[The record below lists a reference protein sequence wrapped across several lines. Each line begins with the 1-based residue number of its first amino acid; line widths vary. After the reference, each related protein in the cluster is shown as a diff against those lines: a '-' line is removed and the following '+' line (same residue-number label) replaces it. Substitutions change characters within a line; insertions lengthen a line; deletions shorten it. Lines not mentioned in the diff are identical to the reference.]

1 MAIPALVNSNLA
13 AFVALPPEEKVRQF
27 NAAGT
32 SVEELQAFGVP
43 QSDIDALFSLGF
55 NPPAPSIQSRTNSNI
70 STIEAEPAPT
80 PAPTSDYIAELASE
94 LGLPRFIIAN
104 LANAGYSSDDIR
116 GIYAPAPPA
125 PPPAPPASTTSNTG
139 IASLVDTTTSPTTT
153 AATTT
158 SPATTTTAATTT
170 SPTTTADA
178 TAAAAIAQRVE
189 DLANELGIPKFAIA
203 SLVNQGMSDADIRA
217 KYTAPPDV
225 AEKLIE
231 GSMSTGVN
239 TSDFDKY
246 GGYDKV
252 LDTYLDSGQ
261 NLSLASLS
269 SEQLKDAA
277 AKVNT
282 TGSGNLQAL
291 ALTGTPISQTALDNM
306 AKNGVDANTIASI
319 KETYSPENIK
329 ATQTKALQDL
339 VTNTPNLAETD
350 LFSKYA
356 ELAKGYQGSYEGGK
370 GVDFKGASGLRE
382 FYGPYVTDY
391 LSRMSGLLAERDSPQ
406 YQATKFGTTYGTDTA
421 NTLKALQGQRENMM
435 GMGTGAGATP
445 MYTPSKF
452 SFASPNAS
460 LTAQGIKSLAKGSAQ
475 DKIDFY
481 KDYMQGADQALRNAA
496 TTYMGPQ
503 SQNDW
508 DYLQSQGLAGFSQG
522 GGVMS
527 LMDDSYADGGFT
539 GQTVPSTFIAPTGG
553 YQQATYNPATMG
565 FATPGT
571 YEAGTIASGFDQ
583 TKAGAYTGPAAG
595 KEIAST
601 YTTPTNLYSA
611 GTIGSTFD
619 PTKAGVYT
627 GPAAGK
633 EIASTFTTPTN
644 LYSAGTIGSTYDP
657 ATKSYTGPGTGIS
670 TETFDAAA
678 MQRLMNPYT
687 SGVVN
692 PQLEEARRQAEIT
705 RQAQAS
711 RMAKAGAF
719 GGSRQAIM
727 ESELARNLGT
737 QLGTIYGTGQKEAY
751 DAALRAF
758 EAEQGRK
765 LQASTATETARQEA
779 GRQGL
784 SEAQTRAQLGLQ
796 AQTAQEAAK
805 QAAGQQALTAATT
818 QAELAQRGQIA
829 QEQAK
834 QTAGQQAL
842 SAAQTAGQLGLQ
854 AQTAQEAARQ
864 AAGQQ
869 ALTSAQ
875 TAAQLGLQ
883 GQTAQEQ
890 ARQAAGQQAINAAQ
904 IAAQLGLQGS
914 ELSERSRQF
923 AANYGLQ
930 TAQTAAQYDQQARQ
944 LQQQAEEAQARGD
957 QFGAS
962 LALQQLQEAQRA
974 AETTRAFEYQQAR
987 DTYLDPYREIM
998 YANQA
1003 LGGLPISAAATGIS
1017 PNLEAL
1023 VAALGLGTA
1032 LKSV

>member
-1 MAIPALVNSNLA
+1 MAIYDVFGLSWNSGA
-13 AFVALPPEEKVRQF
+13 
-27 NAAGT
+27 
-32 SVEELQAFGVP
+32 
-43 QSDIDALFSLGF
+43 SLGTKQGYITTLL
-55 NPPAPSIQSRTNSNI
+55 NNGITPEQIKAKIAELDPSGAT
-70 STIEAEPAPT
+70 EANFKLLGIPEPAPT
-80 PAPTSDYIAELASE
+80 PPA
-94 LGLPRFIIAN
+94 AN
-104 LANAGYSSDDIR
+104 
-116 GIYAPAPPA
+116 
-125 PPPAPPASTTSNTG
+125 
-139 IASLVDTTTSPTTT
+139 
-153 AATTT
+153 
-158 SPATTTTAATTT
+158 
-170 SPTTTADA
+170 
-178 TAAAAIAQRVE
+178 QRVE
-189 DLANELGIPKFAIA
+189 DLANQLGIPKFVIA
-203 SLVNQGMSDADIRA
+203 SLVNQGMSDDDIRA
-217 KYTAPPDV
+217 KYTSTPEI

-231 GSMSTGVN
+231 ASMSTGVADTAPTN
-239 TSDFDKY
+239 FNQY

-252 LDTYLDSGQ
+252 LNEYLESGQ

-269 SEQLKDAA
+269 PTQLNEAA
-277 AKVNT
+277 AKVST
-282 TGSGNLQAL
+282 TGSGNLNTL
-291 ALTGTPISQTALDNM
+291 ALTGTPITQTALDNM

-356 ELAKGYQGSYEGGK
+356 ELAKGYQGTYEGK
-370 GVDFKGASGLRE
+370 SGVDFKGASGLRE

-421 NTLKALQGQRENMM
+421 NTLKALQSQRENMM
-435 GMGTGAGATP
+435 GMGEGAGATP

-611 GTIGSTFD
+611 GTIGTDFSGIKGLGYTAPAAGKEISSTFTTPTDLYSAGTIGSTFD

-627 GPAAGK
+627 GPEAGK
-633 EIASTFTTPTN
+633 EISSTFKTPTN
-644 LYSAGTIGSTYDP
+644 IYSAGTIGSTYDP
-657 ATKSYTGPGTGIS
+657 VTKSYVGPGTGIS

-796 AQTAQEAAK
+796 AQTAQEQARQAAGQQALTAATTGAELAQRGQIAQEAAK
-805 QAAGQQALTAATT
+805 QAAGTQALTAATT

-829 QEQAK
+829 QEAAK
-834 QTAGQQAL
+834 QAAGQQALTAATTAAQLGLQGQTAQEAAKQAAGQQAL

-998 YANQA
+998 YANQV